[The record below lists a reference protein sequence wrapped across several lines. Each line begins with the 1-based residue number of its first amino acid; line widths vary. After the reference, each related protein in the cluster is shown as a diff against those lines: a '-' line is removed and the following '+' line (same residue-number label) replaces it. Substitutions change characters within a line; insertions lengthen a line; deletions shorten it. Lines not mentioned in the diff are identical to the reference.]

1 MNEGKERESMGDD
14 LYSKQQVCD
23 ILGISFYTLNNW
35 YRWQKKSLDS
45 REISEEYLP
54 KPIKIT
60 NAKGCPL
67 MWTMHMIER
76 LKEYKK
82 RIVRGRNGEF
92 GKYTNSRKH

>member
-1 MNEGKERESMGDD
+1 MGDD

-45 REISEEYLP
+45 GEISEEYLP
-54 KPIKIT
+54 NPIKIT

-92 GKYTNSRKH
+92 GKYTNPRKH